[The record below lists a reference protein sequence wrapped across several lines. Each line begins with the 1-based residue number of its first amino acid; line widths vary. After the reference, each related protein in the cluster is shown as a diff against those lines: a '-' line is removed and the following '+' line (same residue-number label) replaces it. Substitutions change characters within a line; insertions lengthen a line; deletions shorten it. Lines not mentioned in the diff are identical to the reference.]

1 MNFSKI
7 LKLDAQY
14 SARVRLEDRP
24 GRWRFIAG
32 WLAHSGDSWFWF
44 LGLGVVAFLADPYW
58 QIRAWI
64 LIGAIF
70 ITAVLVMVIKFTV
83 RRSRPEG
90 EWGGIY
96 RKSDP
101 HSFPSGHAAR
111 GALIGVL
118 ATGLGPVWLGLVL
131 LVWAPLMALA
141 RVRMGV
147 HYFSDILVGMGL
159 GAIMGLLAWQLTR
172 SMVL

>member
-1 MNFSKI
+1 MN
-7 LKLDAQY
+7 LKELLELDARY

-24 GRWRFIAG
+24 GRWRFINSL
-32 WLAHSGDSWFWF
+32 LAHSGDSWFWF
-44 LGLGVVAFLADPYW
+44 VGLGAVSFLDRPYW
-58 QIRAWI
+58 QWRAWV

-70 ITAVLVMVIKFTV
+70 FTAVLVMAIKFTV
-83 RRSRPEG
+83 RRRRPEG
-90 EWGGIY
+90 DWGGIY

-118 ATGLGPVWLGLVL
+118 ITGLGPVWLGLLL

-147 HYFSDILVGMGL
+147 HYLSDILVGMGI
-159 GAIMGLLAWQLTR
+159 GAITGLLAWQIAGSWL
-172 SMVL
+172 L